1 MKLNLLRNKL
11 VVCDTPCLLYLGRI
25 GRLEL
30 LHALFERV
38 AVPSQVALELD
49 MGRFWR
55 ADTADPRKL
64 EWVRLVEV
72 SPAEIEKLPANRL
85 GEGER
90 AVIAYARSQKD
101 HLTCLDDR
109 MARSFAEDLGLR
121 VIGIVGILIVAKR
134 EGLIEKVA
142 TVLEHL
148 KHEGFRLGE
157 DVISKALQLAG
168 ENDPLSK

>member
-49 MGRFWR
+49 
-55 ADTADPRKL
+55 
-64 EWVRLVEV
+64 
-72 SPAEIEKLPANRL
+72 
-85 GEGER
+85 
-90 AVIAYARSQKD
+90 
-101 HLTCLDDR
+101 
-109 MARSFAEDLGLR
+109 
-121 VIGIVGILIVAKR
+121 
-134 EGLIEKVA
+134 
-142 TVLEHL
+142 
-148 KHEGFRLGE
+148 
-157 DVISKALQLAG
+157 VISKALQLAG